1 MSRVRELFTFSVEKD
16 DVKWKDVVKKQHCRY
31 SNKRC
36 FKVRKSQAN
45 ISIGT
50 CTVQYGQENKDII
63 ICPHRLTE
71 RKQIFADCLHLLTSH
86 QPGNEL
92 HLVPEVSIPGGS
104 VDYFLV
110 STDSDRKVKDFVGIE
125 LQTMDTTGTLW
136 PERELALQDLGLK
149 KNILAP
155 KKPFGM
161 NWKMTAKTILV
172 QLHHKIDTFESIN
185 KHLVLVIQDHL
196 LEYIKTEFAFAH
208 INTHPLIGDSMHI
221 HSYKLKKEEKDYK
234 LVLDSRHSTDS
245 NGISKLLGLN
255 ANAKIGFDEIAKIL
269 ESKISDSTVFSIA

>member
-1 MSRVRELFTFSVEKD
+1 MSRVREFFTFSVERD
-16 DVKWKDVVKKQHCRY
+16 DINWKRIVSKQQCRY
-31 SNKRC
+31 SCKRC

-50 CTVQYGQENKDII
+50 CTVQYGRDDKDII
-63 ICPHRLTE
+63 ICPYRLTE
-71 RKQIFADCLHLLTSH
+71 RKQIFSDCLHLLTSH

-92 HLVPEVSIPGGS
+92 HLVPEVSIPGGC

-110 STDSDRKVKDFVGIE
+110 SVDSNRKVRDFVGIE

-136 PERELALQDLGLK
+136 PERELTLQELGLK
-149 KNILAP
+149 NEVTIP
-155 KKPFGM
+155 NKPFGM

-172 QLHHKIDTFESIN
+172 QLHHKIDTFESLN

-196 LEYIKTEFAFAH
+196 IDYIKDEFSFSH
-208 INTHPLIGDSMHI
+208 INSQPLIGDSMHF
-221 HSYKLKKEEKDYK
+221 HAYKLKKEGKDYK
-234 LVLDSRHSTDS
+234 LVLDSRCSTDS
-245 NGISKLLGLN
+245 NGISRLLGLN

-269 ESKISDSTVFSIA
+269 ESKISDSTAFSIA